1 MKLKIDSRP
10 IRDQCTD
17 RQYRILLDATS
28 PWCRKGSICRRIIRS
43 DVDGYWSICE
53 NRIPKEGS
61 LFAVAYWDGR
71 AVQGLIK
78 KGWLV
83 PILSGEEVKVQ
94 YALGLIYDV
103 PFKINPALRRRVIEE
118 CKLDE
123 Y

>member
-1 MKLKIDSRP
+1 MKIKIDSRP

-17 RQYRILLDATS
+17 HQYRILLDATAV
-28 PWCRKGSICRRIIRS
+28 WCRKGSICRRIIS
-43 DVDGYWSICE
+43 EVDGYWSICE

-61 LFAVAYWDGR
+61 LFAVVYWDGR

-78 KGWLV
+78 RGWLV
-83 PILSGEEVKVQ
+83 PILSSEEVKVQ
-94 YALGLIYDV
+94 YALGLIYDI
-103 PFKINPALRRRVIEE
+103 PFKIVPVLCQRVIKE